1 MNYRETPA
9 ADQRNEMAA
18 ELERWWCEKAKDE
31 VEATVVK
38 AIEYSATD
46 LFDMGR
52 DLLETM
58 GRDLGSYSA
67 GEIAELGVY
76 VYLLGKVS
84 RWKGAIKD
92 GRRVSDDT
100 VADIAVYARMVQRI
114 RDAGSWPGV

>member
-1 MNYRETPA
+1 MDRGSMN
-9 ADQRNEMAA
+9 ADQRNGMAA
-18 ELERWWCEKAKDE
+18 ELERWWLEKAQAE
-31 VEATVVK
+31 IEATVPK

-58 GRDLGSYSA
+58 GRDLDSYSA

-92 GRRVSDDT
+92 GRRVSDDSLF
-100 VADIAVYARMVQRI
+100 DIGVYVRMAQRI
-114 RDAGSWPGV
+114 RTVGRWPV

>member
-1 MNYRETPA
+1 MSRETLS
-9 ADQRNEMAA
+9 ADQRNKMAA
-18 ELERWWCEKAKDE
+18 ELETWWFEKATDE
-31 VEATVVK
+31 IEATVPK

-58 GRDLGSYSA
+58 GRDLDSYSA

-76 VYLLGKVS
+76 IYLLGKVS

-114 RDAGSWPGV
+114 REAGSWPGV